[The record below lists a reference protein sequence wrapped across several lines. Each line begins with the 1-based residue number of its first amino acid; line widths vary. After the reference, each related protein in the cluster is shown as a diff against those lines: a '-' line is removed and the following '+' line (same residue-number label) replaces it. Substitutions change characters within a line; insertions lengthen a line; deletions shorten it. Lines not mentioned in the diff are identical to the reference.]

1 MNDNEV
7 SDDVLPTS
15 LSGSDVSDGLDRLM
29 RARITPEM
37 HMQCKV
43 CWFVYDPEEGL
54 PEFGIEPGHS
64 LQRSPR
70 GLDLPRVRP
79 SQGELHSGR
88 RLLTGAAG
96 KRRIIKTHRASLTRR
111 RPMHFLRCRELPF
124 RLIR

>member
-43 CWFVYDPEEGL
+43 CWFVYDPKRGFPNSASSRAL
-54 PEFGIEPGHS
+54 PSTI
-64 LQRSPR
+64 SPR
-70 GLDLPRVRP
+70 TGPAPSAAIPRRA
-79 SQGELHSGR
+79 SFRQKASDGR
-88 RLLTGAAG
+88 CR

>member
-54 PEFGIEPGHS
+54 PEFGIEPGT
-64 LQRSPR
+64 PFN
-70 GLDLPRVRP
+70 DLPEDWTCP
-79 SQGELHSGR
+79 ECGH
-88 RLLTGAAG
+88 
-96 KRRIIKTHRASLTRR
+96 
-111 RPMHFLRCRELPF
+111 P
-124 RLIR
+124 

>member
-54 PEFGIEPGHS
+54 PEFGIEPGT
-64 LQRSPR
+64 PFN
-70 GLDLPRVRP
+70 DLPEDWTCPECGHPKASFIPAEAFCRAL
-79 SQGELHSGR
+79 QGRGASSRLIGR
-88 RLLTGAAG
+88 R
-96 KRRIIKTHRASLTRR
+96 
-111 RPMHFLRCRELPF
+111 
-124 RLIR
+124 

>member
-54 PEFGIEPGHS
+54 PEFGIEPGT
-64 LQRSPR
+64 PFN
-70 GLDLPRVRP
+70 DLPEDWTCP
-79 SQGELHSGR
+79 ECGTENK
-88 RLLTGAAG
+88 G
-96 KRRIIKTHRASLTRR
+96 KFCSNCGHKY
-111 RPMHFLRCRELPF
+111 EG
-124 RLIR
+124 

>member
-54 PEFGIEPGHS
+54 PEFGIEPGT
-64 LQRSPR
+64 PFN
-70 GLDLPRVRP
+70 DLPEDWTCP
-79 SQGELHSGR
+79 EFHSGR

-96 KRRIIKTHRASLTRR
+96 NRRIIKTHRASLTRR

>member
-1 MNDNEV
+1 MKDHEV

-54 PEFGIEPGHS
+54 PEFGIEPGT
-64 LQRSPR
+64 PFN
-70 GLDLPRVRP
+70 DLPEDWTCP
-79 SQGELHSGR
+79 ECGHP
-88 RLLTGAAG
+88 
-96 KRRIIKTHRASLTRR
+96 KASFI
-111 RPMHFLRCRELPF
+111 PAEGF
-124 RLIR
+124 